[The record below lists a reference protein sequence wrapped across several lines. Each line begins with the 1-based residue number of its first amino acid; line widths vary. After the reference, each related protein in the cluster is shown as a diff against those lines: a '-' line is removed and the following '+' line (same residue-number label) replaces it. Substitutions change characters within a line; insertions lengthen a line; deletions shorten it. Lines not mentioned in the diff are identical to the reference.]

1 MREFKI
7 YLQFERGLSQNTIA
21 SYLNDIK
28 KYMSYLNS
36 IGIESV
42 EFAGKNE
49 LEGYIHK
56 LSTDK
61 ISKRTQSRT
70 ISSLKCFY
78 GFLESERRIESN
90 PCDILETPK
99 LPRYLPDVL
108 SVEEVLKVINTVD
121 LSSEE
126 GERNKAIIEMLYS
139 CGLRV
144 SELCNLKI
152 SDLYLKDGFIRV
164 MGKGSKQRLIPIGE
178 PAIKA
183 ITTYIQIRRT
193 KPIKYGYDDI
203 LFLNRRGGQ
212 LTRNMIFIIIKKL
225 AQNAGITKSISPHTF
240 RHSFATHLVENGADL
255 RVVQQML
262 GHESILTTEI
272 YTHIDS
278 QKWQNT
284 ILKYHPERERL

>member
-164 MGKGSKQRLIPIGE
+164 MVKV
-178 PAIKA
+178 A
-183 ITTYIQIRRT
+183 
-193 KPIKYGYDDI
+193 
-203 LFLNRRGGQ
+203 NR
-212 LTRNMIFIIIKKL
+212 
-225 AQNAGITKSISPHTF
+225 
-240 RHSFATHLVENGADL
+240 D
-255 RVVQQML
+255 
-262 GHESILTTEI
+262 
-272 YTHIDS
+272 
-278 QKWQNT
+278 
-284 ILKYHPERERL
+284 